1 LTQFN
6 QPSDA
11 DKAALIAE
19 LRQTGVK
26 HTPEK
31 ILRIAKLSDGKI
43 VFLELG
49 DNESGL
55 QHILKEHSRNFVDVG
70 ISPEQIP
77 DVVMAAVTMGR
88 FVHYQGRSR
97 TRLIYELT
105 FNDQTHY
112 IAVTI
117 GSNGYIVGANPRTSP

>member
-1 LTQFN
+1 MTQFN

-11 DKAALIAE
+11 EKAALIAE
-19 LRQTGVK
+19 LRQIGIK
-26 HTPEK
+26 HTPEN
-31 ILRIAKLSDGKI
+31 ILRIAKLPDGKI

-55 QHILKEHSRNFVDVG
+55 QHILKEHSRNFVDIG
-70 ISPEQIP
+70 ISPDQIP
-77 DVVMAAVTMGR
+77 DVVMAAVTIGR
-88 FVHYQGRSR
+88 FVCYQGRSR

-105 FNDQTHY
+105 FNGQTHY